1 MAAGKKEQTN
11 TASAPTAN
19 SGYCIADGCK
29 KSTELAEFCGSHFV
43 WFKLGLI
50 TKKGAKAK
58 DFEKK
63 LSQLNRSADKTL

>member
-1 MAAGKKEQTN
+1 MAAKKEQSS
-11 TASAPTAN
+11 ASPGPSTS
-19 SGYCIADGCK
+19 SGFCIADGCK
-29 KSTELAEFCGSHFV
+29 KSTELAEFCGQHFV

-50 TKKGAKAK
+50 TKKGSKAK